1 MSSLSPYAR
10 NRRIRAVARVAAL
23 AMVALVLPRCAT
35 LGFQRPEPFTV
46 DQVVAASRAGE
57 PAPELIARMRDS
69 GTVYRL
75 SGSQLASLRDE
86 GVPDAV
92 LDYMQDTYLSA
103 VRRREELEGWG
114 DWTGVDGYWY
124 GGAPYGWPDEW
135 IGDAEVAGAL
145 DDDRD

>member
-1 MSSLSPYAR
+1 
-10 NRRIRAVARVAAL
+10 
-23 AMVALVLPRCAT
+23 MVALATAALILPRCAAIG
-35 LGFQRPEPFTV
+35 LQRPEPFTV

-57 PAPELIARMRDS
+57 PAPEIIARMRDS

-92 LDYMQDTYLSA
+92 LDYMQETYLAA
-103 VRRREELEGWG
+103 VRRREELAGWDG
-114 DWTGVDGYWY
+114 WTGIDGYWY

-135 IGDAEVAGAL
+135 IGDVDVSAGH
-145 DDDRD
+145 DDDAD